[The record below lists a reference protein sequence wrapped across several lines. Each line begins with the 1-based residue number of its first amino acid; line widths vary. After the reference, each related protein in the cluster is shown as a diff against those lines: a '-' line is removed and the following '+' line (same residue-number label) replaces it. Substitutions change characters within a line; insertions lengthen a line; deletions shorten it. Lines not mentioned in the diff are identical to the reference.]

1 MEDGAGGWDVSAAA
15 ENLSMPVA
23 RELGHDTLKQTGQL
37 ENLWEAKDGQ
47 VNDTCLGAMVIPGL
61 AKTAFKVFCRECC
74 GAATPRGRFGA
85 VGAVVHHGWGCT
97 SP

>member
-1 MEDGAGGWDVSAAA
+1 
-15 ENLSMPVA
+15 MPVA
-23 RELGHDTLKQTGQL
+23 RELGHDTPKQTGQL

-85 VGAVVHHGWGCT
+85 VGAVVHHG
-97 SP
+97 